1 MSSSI
6 AFGVHDHAAQFKGVR
21 GSFLCAE
28 GLIAINSKVQLHGFV
43 AAPRRSWEGGWKGV
57 SERAGM
63 QRDAHCRNEEMNRRH
78 KSCFSCN
85 NK

>member
-28 GLIAINSKVQLHGFV
+28 GLIAINSKCSFMVLSLLH
-43 AAPRRSWEGGWKGV
+43 E
-57 SERAGM
+57 EAG
-63 QRDAHCRNEEMNRRH
+63 REDGRE
-78 KSCFSCN
+78 
-85 NK
+85 